1 MSAKTT
7 ESKASRQDHP
17 SEPAPDIDNNLYDDS
32 ESQKKDYSNADF
44 VPLIIVV
51 FLIMI
56 SNSPCK
62 NIHFYRMLQVL
73 QRLFA
78 LFSANLRRITMK
90 RIGKGIMQELLMH
103 SAKYPNTIQLSHIT
117 NNFEKII
124 WSSHKKAVTLPIQR

>member
-73 QRLFA
+73 RRLFA

-90 RIGKGIMQELLMH
+90 RIGKSIMQELLMH
-103 SAKYPNTIQLSHIT
+103 SAKHPKYNTIISHHQQ
-117 NNFEKII
+117 FSEDYLEF
-124 WSSHKKAVTLPIQR
+124 S

>member
-56 SNSPCK
+56 SNSPCIFIECCK
-62 NIHFYRMLQVL
+62 FCGDY
-73 QRLFA
+73 
-78 LFSANLRRITMK
+78 
-90 RIGKGIMQELLMH
+90 
-103 SAKYPNTIQLSHIT
+103 
-117 NNFEKII
+117 
-124 WSSHKKAVTLPIQR
+124 LPYSPQICGE

>member
-7 ESKASRQDHP
+7 ESKASHQDHP

-62 NIHFYRMLQVL
+62 NKYFYRMLQVL
-73 QRLFA
+73 RRLFA
-78 LFSANLRRITMK
+78 LFSANLRRIATK
-90 RIGKGIMQELLMH
+90 WIEKGFMQKLLMH
-103 SAKYPNTIQLSHIT
+103 SVKLPECNT
-117 NNFEKII
+117 K
-124 WSSHKKAVTLPIQR
+124 

>member
-73 QRLFA
+73 
-78 LFSANLRRITMK
+78 RRIAMK
-90 RIGKGIMQELLMH
+90 RIGKDIMQELLMH
-103 SAKYPNTIQLSHIT
+103 SAKYPKYNTIISHHQQ
-117 NNFEKII
+117 FSEDYLEF
-124 WSSHKKAVTLPIQR
+124 S

>member
-62 NIHFYRMLQVL
+62 KYTFLSNAAS
-73 QRLFA
+73 FA
-78 LFSANLRRITMK
+78 EIICLILRKFAENSHEKDRK
-90 RIGKGIMQELLMH
+90 RH
-103 SAKYPNTIQLSHIT
+103 HARTPDA
-117 NNFEKII
+117 F
-124 WSSHKKAVTLPIQR
+124 R